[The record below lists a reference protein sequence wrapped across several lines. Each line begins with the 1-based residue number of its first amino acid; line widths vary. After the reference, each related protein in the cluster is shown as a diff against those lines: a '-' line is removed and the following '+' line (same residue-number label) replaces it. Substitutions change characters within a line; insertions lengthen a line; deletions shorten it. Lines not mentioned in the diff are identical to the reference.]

1 MNVEFLG
8 NVKPVIDDS
17 VFISNGVYLN
27 GKIVIGK
34 NSSLWAGV
42 TIRADINEVTI
53 GEMSNIQEGSVIHVD
68 RDTPTHIG
76 NGVTVGHGAMLHG
89 CIIKDFSLIGIG
101 AIILDKAEIGDHT
114 IIAAGSLIPPG
125 KKIPPR
131 SMVMGS
137 PGKVVRELTKEE
149 IDGLEEHARNYMKL
163 ANAHRELKK

>member
-1 MNVEFLG
+1 MSIEFLG
-8 NVKPVIDDS
+8 NNKPIVDES
-17 VFISNGVYLN
+17 VFISDGVFLN
-27 GKIVIGK
+27 GKIFVGK

-42 TIRADINEVTI
+42 MIRADVSEVTI
-53 GEMSNIQEGSVIHVD
+53 GEMTNIQEGSIIHVD

-76 NGVTVGHGAMLHG
+76 DGVTVGHGAILHG
-89 CIIKDFSLIGIG
+89 CVVKNFSLIGIG
-101 AIILDKAEIGDHT
+101 AIILDNAEIGDHT

-163 ANAHRELKK
+163 ANAHKGLQK